1 MPLRTALVKVFRM
14 LQISPRLAIPDSELV
29 ERFVR
34 SAGPGGQNVNKVAT
48 AVQLRVALDR
58 CGLRPEVR
66 ARLEGLAGRRLT
78 DAGEV
83 VIAAQQFRTQERNRE
98 DAFERF
104 AEMVRQALVAPKP
117 RRATKPSRS
126 AKRKR
131 VDSKTKR
138 GAVKRL
144 RGKVGGD
151 D

>member
-1 MPLRTALVKVFRM
+1 MPLEIDARC
-14 LQISPRLAIPDSELV
+14 SIPDDAFELK
-29 ERFVR
+29 FIR
-34 SAGPGGQNVNKVAT
+34 SGGPGGQNVNKVAT
-48 AVQLRVALDR
+48 AVQLRVILDR

-66 ARLEGLAGRRLT
+66 TRLEGLAGRRLT
-78 DAGEV
+78 GAGEL

-138 GAVKRL
+138 GAVKQL
-144 RGKVGGD
+144 RGKVHD
-151 D
+151 E

>member
-1 MPLRTALVKVFRM
+1 MPLD
-14 LQISPRLAIPDSELV
+14 ISPRLAIPDEAFELKFI
-29 ERFVR
+29 R
-34 SAGPGGQNVNKVAT
+34 AGGPGGQNVNKVAT
-48 AVQLRVALDR
+48 AVQLRVKLDL

-66 ARLEGLAGRRLT
+66 TRLEGLAGRRLT

-144 RGKVGGD
+144 RGRVGD
-151 D
+151 E

>member
-1 MPLRTALVKVFRM
+1 MPLEVDARH
-14 LQISPRLAIPDSELV
+14 SIPDDAFELKFI
-29 ERFVR
+29 R
-34 SAGPGGQNVNKVAT
+34 AGGPGGQNVNKVAT
-48 AVQLRVALDR
+48 AVQLRVNLDR

-66 ARLEGLAGRRLT
+66 TRLEGLAGRRLT

-83 VIAAQQFRTQERNRE
+83 VIAAQQHRTQERNRE

-144 RGKVGGD
+144 RGRVGD
-151 D
+151 E

>member
-1 MPLRTALVKVFRM
+1 MPLEVDARH
-14 LQISPRLAIPDSELV
+14 SIPDDAFELK
-29 ERFVR
+29 FIR
-34 SAGPGGQNVNKVAT
+34 SGGPGGQNVNKVAT
-48 AVQLRVALDR
+48 AVQLRVNLDR

-144 RGKVGGD
+144 RGRVGD
-151 D
+151 E